1 MYIFSSG
8 FRFPGTFYDIKEIY
22 NYRIKVHFQLQTIIL
37 LSEGQ
42 LDLSKL
48 ITEASPVVTSSSSE
62 IIVSGGRNYTNLEK
76 IGKKIVIE
84 KNSEQNKVYTDRKS
98 VV

>member
-22 NYRIKVHFQLQTIIL
+22 NYRIKVHFQLQTIW

-62 IIVSGGRNYTNLEK
+62 IMVSGGRNYTNLEK
-76 IGKKIVIE
+76 IGKK
-84 KNSEQNKVYTDRKS
+84 
-98 VV
+98 